1 MIEKVLVLNFKISSR
16 YFVGFFIIYFH
27 NLVSILLKIDRIIL
41 ISYFVSRL
49 INSDIIILKILHF
62 VAIFLKHLVVN
73 F

>member
-27 NLVSILLKIDRIIL
+27 NLVLILLKIDRIIL

-49 INSDIIILKILHF
+49 INSDIIILKILHL